1 MFFFFLKNVV
11 NFYLSIHSILSLY
24 TSYLN
29 FCNLELKFWNIQYIY
44 FLNFKI
50 CMYLLFEFNTIL
62 IQEIKFDSQSGI
74 SSDILK
80 LIG

>member
-11 NFYLSIHSILSLY
+11 NPFYLSIHLY
-24 TSYLN
+24 KSYLN